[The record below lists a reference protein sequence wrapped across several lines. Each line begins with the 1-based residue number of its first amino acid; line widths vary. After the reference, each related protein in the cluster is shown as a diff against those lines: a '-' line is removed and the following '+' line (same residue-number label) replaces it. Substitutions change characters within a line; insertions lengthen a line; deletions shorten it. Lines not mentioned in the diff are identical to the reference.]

1 MSNKEP
7 SDIFSVGLVFFFV
20 LSGGEHA
27 LGNTNQE
34 RSTRMDSLKQRKST
48 APIRD
53 RLRVLCKRAGPAA
66 ADVVNA
72 MLQPEKERR
81 PTALQVLEH
90 PLFWNAE
97 ERLKLIDDVK
107 EAFGG
112 ASQLRNAIDERP
124 VPGQRTIDGWDYK
137 KHWWFRNSRDWRL
150 KNGIAAKVFWDASP
164 VRGEAVKF
172 VHPTGSRLY
181 GHRVSDLV
189 FFIRNLRRH
198 FGDQRAEVQRAIRG
212 DDGGDAAASPEHMLD
227 RYFGRLFPSLV
238 VYLWRTKAKVSA
250 GSAK

>member
-1 MSNKEP
+1 M
-7 SDIFSVGLVFFFV
+7 
-20 LSGGEHA
+20 
-27 LGNTNQE
+27 
-34 RSTRMDSLKQRKST
+34 
-48 APIRD
+48 
-53 RLRVLCKRAGPAA
+53 
-66 ADVVNA
+66 
-72 MLQPEKERR
+72 
-81 PTALQVLEH
+81 LEH

-181 GHRVSDLV
+181 GKRS
-189 FFIRNLRRH
+189 
-198 FGDQRAEVQRAIRG
+198 
-212 DDGGDAAASPEHMLD
+212 
-227 RYFGRLFPSLV
+227 
-238 VYLWRTKAKVSA
+238 VSA
-250 GSAK
+250 GPTAHVVCVAIDSVLRSTRRCLCGQSSFLRLSTL